1 VKGISI
7 KGIQITNKEV
17 QMVRK
22 GLSIIILILCFG
34 LILMG
39 CPKKTVMKEEP
50 SVKGAEGSAGEREK
64 AARLEAERAAKEKE
78 AREKELAR
86 MREEEAK
93 KAREKEFEKSLVAK
107 KEPGIEG
114 EVLESKLLKDIHFDF
129 DKYDIR
135 PGDADI
141 LRGNAALLMKHP
153 TVKIQIEGHCDERGT
168 IEYNL
173 ALGERRANS
182 AKKYLTSLGMPAD
195 RISTISYGKEKPL
208 DPRHNEEAWRQNRRD
223 HFIILSK

>member
-1 VKGISI
+1 MSI
-7 KGIQITNKEV
+7 KEIQITNKRRFK
-17 QMVRK
+17 MIRK
-22 GLSIIILILCFG
+22 SLSIIILILCFG

-39 CPKKTVMKEEP
+39 CPKKTVVKEEP
-50 SVKGAEGSAGEREK
+50 SVKRAEELAAGKEK
-64 AARLEAERAAKEKE
+64 AAKEE
-78 AREKELAR
+78 T
-86 MREEEAK
+86 K
-93 KAREKEFEKSLVAK
+93 KTKEKEFEKSLVAK

-114 EVLESKLLKDIHFDF
+114 EILESKLLKDIHFDF

-135 PGDADI
+135 SGDAEI
-141 LRGNAALLMKHP
+141 LKGNAALLMKHP

-182 AKKYLTSLGMPAD
+182 AKKYLISLGMPAD

-208 DPRHNEEAWRQNRRD
+208 DPGHNEEAWSKNRRD
-223 HFIILSK
+223 YFIILSK